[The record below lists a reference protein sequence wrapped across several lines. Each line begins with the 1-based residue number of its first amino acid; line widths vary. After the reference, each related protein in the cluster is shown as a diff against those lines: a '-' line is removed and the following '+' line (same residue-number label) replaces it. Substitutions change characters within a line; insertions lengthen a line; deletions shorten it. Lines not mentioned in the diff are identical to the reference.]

1 MQIESIEKAALVGS
15 LISVKCNEQEGDGQV
30 DVLCIRFF
38 ENGREYLRPVAKL
51 YKDQFDALKEVI
63 PPETHRVSRLQ

>member
-38 ENGREYLRPVAKL
+38 ENGREYLRSVAKL